1 LIISSGLP
9 VSRGTGAR
17 CAGTLRLARRAAPV
31 ARRRSGPRV
40 TRRGRGTSVLCV
52 VNHRSPGL
60 QGRPGA
66 TRNAPCSIVIH
77 HYLPITSHQAWTA
90 PIVGTSQ
97 LVVAGWRQ
105 RPRVRRR
112 HISRGSRDQTA
123 THPRSG
129 PALLSAV
136 AHRTARVP
144 EPMATSSRRRAERTS
159 SPRCAV
165 GAGRNYFDPGPM
177 LSVCPAIFSSIQQRP
192 FVLRGQKTKP
202 LLRHRGELLRS

>member
-1 LIISSGLP
+1 M
-9 VSRGTGAR
+9 
-17 CAGTLRLARRAAPV
+17 GTLRVRFPPGAA
-31 ARRRSGPRV
+31 
-40 TRRGRGTSVLCV
+40 RGTRGASSTRPRGGPDATKAQLVLRGV
-52 VNHRSPGL
+52 IHGSPGP

-66 TRNAPCSIVIH
+66 AHNAPCSIVINH
-77 HYLPITSHQAWTA
+77 DWPMTSHQPWTA

-129 PALLSAV
+129 PALSSAV

-144 EPMATSSRRRAERTS
+144 ERTATPSRRRAERTP

-165 GAGRNYFDPGPM
+165 GAGRNYFDLGPM
-177 LSVCPAIFSSIQQRP
+177 LSVYPAIFSSIPQGP
-192 FVLRGQKTKP
+192 
-202 LLRHRGELLRS
+202 

>member
-1 LIISSGLP
+1 ML
-9 VSRGTGAR
+9 RGVIHG
-17 CAGTLRLARRAAPV
+17 
-31 ARRRSGPRV
+31 
-40 TRRGRGTSVLCV
+40 
-52 VNHRSPGL
+52 SPGP

-66 TRNAPCSIVIH
+66 TLNSPCSIVIH
-77 HYLPITSHQAWTA
+77 HDWPLMSHQAWTA

-97 LVVAGWRQ
+97 SVVAGWRQ

-129 PALLSAV
+129 PALSSDV

-144 EPMATSSRRRAERTS
+144 ERMATSRASWAQPTS

-165 GAGRNYFDPGPM
+165 GARRNYFDLGPM
-177 LSVCPAIFSSIQQRP
+177 FLVRPAIFSSIPQRP
-192 FVLRGQKTKP
+192 FVLRGQKTKV

>member
-1 LIISSGLP
+1 MKLIISGGSP
-9 VSRGTGAR
+9 VSRGIWAR
-17 CAGTLRLARRAAPV
+17 CAGTSRLARR
-31 ARRRSGPRV
+31 
-40 TRRGRGTSVLCV
+40 TSVLGV

-60 QGRPGA
+60 QGHPGA
-66 TRNAPCSIVIH
+66 TRNAPCRIIIH
-77 HYLPITSHQAWTA
+77 HDWPLMSHQASTA

-129 PALLSAV
+129 PALSSAV

-144 EPMATSSRRRAERTS
+144 ERMATSRRRRAERTS
-159 SPRCAV
+159 SQQCAV
-165 GAGRNYFDPGPM
+165 GAGT
-177 LSVCPAIFSSIQQRP
+177 V
-192 FVLRGQKTKP
+192 
-202 LLRHRGELLRS
+202 

>member
-1 LIISSGLP
+1 MIHG
-9 VSRGTGAR
+9 
-17 CAGTLRLARRAAPV
+17 
-31 ARRRSGPRV
+31 
-40 TRRGRGTSVLCV
+40 
-52 VNHRSPGL
+52 SPGP

-66 TRNAPCSIVIH
+66 TLNSPCSIVIH
-77 HYLPITSHQAWTA
+77 HDWPLMSHQAWTA

-97 LVVAGWRQ
+97 SVVAGWRQ

-112 HISRGSRDQTA
+112 HISRGSSDQTA

-144 EPMATSSRRRAERTS
+144 ERMATSRRRRAERTS

-165 GAGRNYFDPGPM
+165 GAGRNYSDLGPM
-177 LSVCPAIFSSIQQRP
+177 FFVRPAIFSSIQQQS

-202 LLRHRGELLRS
+202 LLRHRGELGVRHAITWGATPPRRRV